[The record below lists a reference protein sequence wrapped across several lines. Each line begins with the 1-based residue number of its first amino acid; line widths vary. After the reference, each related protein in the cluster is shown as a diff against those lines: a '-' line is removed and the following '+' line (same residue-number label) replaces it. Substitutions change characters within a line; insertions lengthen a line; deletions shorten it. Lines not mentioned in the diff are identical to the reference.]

1 MSIATNGKVELAKF
15 FDEGAYTTLYADANS
30 AVTAAFGS
38 ANGQTVYAIC
48 QNGAAMSAKDTQK
61 AVKVLDMAAK
71 TGNPAVTFYNS
82 NGAKL
87 EDGLDA
93 LSASATLSAA
103 VAKLSGVVPQIAVVT
118 GVCGAGMAL
127 AAASADIC
135 IVSEK
140 GELFL
145 TAPYLSA
152 ANGDKLAN
160 AGTAEFAAKAGVATL
175 TAKDTDEAVAL
186 AAQLIGLLPSN
197 NLSSPA
203 MFDAAAPSGTY
214 NLAKY
219 VAADAVKSIVDADS
233 AIEFYAG
240 FGAHVYTAL
249 ATVAGNVVGVVAT
262 EGGKGLCHSCVSKI
276 SRFVRF
282 CDAFSVPVVTVINTD
297 GFVKSSS
304 DDVAGGIREAARAAA
319 TYADATTAKV
329 AVITGKAVGTAYTAL
344 ANADVTIAVNG
355 CVIAPVEATAAVT
368 VLYKEDIEN
377 GTNIAADT
385 AKIAAAYEKEV
396 CSAQAAVDAG
406 VADFAIDA
414 SATAATVAAALDMLA
429 TKRESRMPK
438 KHGNMAI

>member
-1 MSIATNGKVELAKF
+1 
-15 FDEGAYTTLYADANS
+15 
-30 AVTAAFGS
+30 
-38 ANGQTVYAIC
+38 NGQTVYAIC

-219 VAADAVKSIVDADS
+219 VVADAVKSIVDADS
-233 AIEFYAG
+233 EIEFYAG
-240 FGAHVYTAL
+240 FGAHVYTSL